1 MMWRKRSRI
10 LLLTISSRDT
20 YPVRITVSIEVAEQC
35 VQRAP
40 SPWESTRTVV
50 GVGAFLGRLRGFKL
64 VPAKRRSRV
73 PPTSTPKGHNANR
86 WAANC
91 VKIQQDA
98 GRYLFL
104 LVQ

>member
-1 MMWRKRSRI
+1 MAI
-10 LLLTISSRDT
+10 LLHDGLCWTSRLAICHVHPHDT
-20 YPVRITVSIEVAEQC
+20 TRLSGT
-35 VQRAP
+35 RAF
-40 SPWESTRTVV
+40 SGS
-50 GVGAFLGRLRGFKL
+50 LRGLKL
-64 VPAKRRSRV
+64 VPAKGRCLV